1 MNTLI
6 KLKLRQTAL
15 LLSFWNGSYYLSS
28 FFATCLHDVLTL
40 YFIEMSFDM
49 FSINTNYQL
58 ANKNIIKIDGWEMVK
73 WIIRTSCRFVY
84 CLCWAFF
91 SLLAGI
97 LILACMISRSYIL
110 LASSPSQQEAVEET
124 LSNRFTKRQSSHPN

>member
-73 WIIRTSCRFVY
+73 WIIKTNCRFV
-84 CLCWAFF
+84 CCHCWVFFF
-91 SLLAGI
+91 S
-97 LILACMISRSYIL
+97 ISRHPYPSLYDQQKLYITGE
-110 LASSPSQQEAVEET
+110 LAFATGSSRRDFEQPIHEET
-124 LSNRFTKRQSSHPN
+124 IIPP